1 VSVAART
8 AERVLAR
15 RAALARV
22 QPRTASI
29 LAGLVAGSFLLRT
42 VLGWLRATPTFF
54 ADEYIYAELARS
66 ISETGRPLIR
76 GVSASF
82 PALLQPI
89 LTAPAWLVEDVETS
103 FRLVQTLGALV
114 MSLAVVPVFLLAR
127 RLGIG
132 TPLALVLAALAV
144 LVPDMIY
151 AGWIIAEPFAYPLVL
166 GAVAVGT
173 LALVRPSLR
182 LQLAFLALAG
192 LAAFARV
199 QFAVLPVCFLAA
211 AVLVGLRERRLRSA
225 LREQLLVLAL
235 LLVPAL
241 GLFVVG
247 PSRALG
253 FYEGVLDI
261 DFVSLE
267 FAKWVGLDAMFLAYA
282 AGVVLAPGALIGL
295 WLALRHPR
303 SREELAFGAL
313 ALMLVGVLLLEA
325 GGYGLE
331 GRLQERY
338 FFYAVPLV
346 GILFVLYASRG
357 WPHRLAHGVLAAG
370 LVLLA
375 VRVPF
380 SGYSAADFK
389 TGSPVLFA
397 TARLE
402 QALGDVA
409 LASLLIA
416 LAVTVL
422 AASVV
427 LLSRRPALATPAT
440 LALALVVCAAT
451 YGAAVSLNLASAD
464 RAREGVLG
472 PQPSFV
478 DASGVDDAAMLQT
491 RSSNRGFAS
500 EYLFWNRSVDDVYL
514 LPSAEPPDAFAVTK
528 LTIAD
533 DGTLLAGGKPVTRP
547 LLADGF
553 SDTVR
558 FRSSDELASSP
569 VYRLLRS
576 TGPQQL
582 ALYAPGRFEDGWL
595 GLLGS
600 INLWP
605 ESTSEGLAGT
615 LSFELTAPEGAE
627 GLVLFRPHGGAAE
640 EIVVA
645 PGGVREV
652 SFPVCADGP
661 WTVAF
666 EAVSAGSVGGRY
678 VSVRASEP
686 TYRPDPSACGAGSS

>member
-89 LTAPAWLVEDVETS
+89 LTAPAWLVGDVETS
-103 FRLVQTLGALV
+103 LRLVQTMGALV
-114 MSLAVVPVFLLAR
+114 MSLAVIPVFLLAR
-127 RLGIG
+127 RLGIA
-132 TPLALVLAALAV
+132 TPLALALAALAV
-144 LVPDMIY
+144 LVPDMVY
-151 AGWIIAEPFAYPLVL
+151 AGWVVAEPFAYPLVL
-166 GAVAVGT
+166 GALAVGT
-173 LALVRPSLR
+173 VTLVRPRPR

-211 AVLVGLRERRLRSA
+211 AVLVGLRERRLRAA
-225 LREQLLVLAL
+225 LREQLLVLVL
-235 LLVPAL
+235 MLVPAL
-241 GLFVVG
+241 GLFAVG
-247 PSRALG
+247 PGRALG

-261 DFVSLE
+261 DFLSLE
-267 FAKWVGLDAMFLAYA
+267 FGKWAGLDAMFLAYA
-282 AGVVLAPGALIGL
+282 SGIVIAPGALIGL

-313 ALMLVGVLLLEA
+313 AVALIGVLLLEA
-325 GGYGLE
+325 AGYGLE

-346 GILFVLYASRG
+346 GIAFVLYASRG

-375 VRVPF
+375 LRVPL

-397 TARLE
+397 TSRLE
-402 QALGDVA
+402 QALGDVS
-409 LASLLIA
+409 LASLMIA

-422 AASVV
+422 AIAAV
-427 LLSRRPALATPAT
+427 LLARRPAFGTPAAVG
-440 LALALVVCAAT
+440 LALTVCAAT
-451 YGAAVSLNLASAD
+451 YGAAVSFNLGSAD
-464 RAREGVLG
+464 RARESVLG

-478 DASGVDDAAMLQT
+478 DASGVEDAAMLQT
-491 RSSNRGFAS
+491 RSSNRGIAS

-514 LPSAEPPDAFAVTK
+514 LPFAEPPDAFTVTK
-528 LTIAD
+528 LTIAA
-533 DGTLLAGGKPVTRP
+533 DGTLLAGGQPVTRP

-558 FRSSDELASSP
+558 FRASDELARSP
-569 VYRLLRS
+569 VYRLVRS

-605 ESTSEGLAGT
+605 ETASGGLAGT
-615 LSFELTAPEGAE
+615 LTFQLTAPAGAE
-627 GLVLFRPHGGAAE
+627 GRVTFHAPGGAAE
-640 EIVVA
+640 EVVVTS
-645 PGGVREV
+645 GETREV
-652 SFPVCADGP
+652 SFAVCADGP
-661 WTVAF
+661 WEVAF
-666 EAVSAGSVGGRY
+666 DAPSTGSVGGRY
-678 VSVRASEP
+678 VSLMSSEP
-686 TYRPDPSACGAGSS
+686 TYRPDPSACS